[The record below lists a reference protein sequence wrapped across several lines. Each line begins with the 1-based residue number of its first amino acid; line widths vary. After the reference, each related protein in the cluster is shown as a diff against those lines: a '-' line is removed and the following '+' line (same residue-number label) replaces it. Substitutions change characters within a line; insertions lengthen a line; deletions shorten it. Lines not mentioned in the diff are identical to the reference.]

1 MTETEQTFES
11 STATTQR
18 MDGPVMNGPAAD
30 HAVVVDGVA
39 TTNGKSA
46 GGPLSAAALD
56 RAPASHNGG
65 RSASTADLVKLA
77 SEQITQLVR
86 DEVALAR
93 IEMTTK
99 AKRMGVGAGL
109 FGGAG
114 IVVVYGVGAL
124 IAGAAVALALV
135 LPAWAAALIV
145 GGGLFLLAGL
155 LAMVGR
161 ASVKRA
167 GTPVPDEAIGGL
179 KADVQTVSQ
188 AVKEGR
194 TS

>member
-1 MTETEQTFES
+1 VTETEQTFES

-18 MDGPVMNGPAAD
+18 VDGSAAD
-30 HAVVVDGVA
+30 GAVLDRTIVDGVA
-39 TTNGKSA
+39 TTNGRP
-46 GGPLSAAALD
+46 GGALNGATLA
-56 RAPASHNGG
+56 RSPASLNGG

-99 AKRMGVGAGL
+99 AKRMGLGAGL

-114 IVVVYGVGAL
+114 IVVVYGVAAL
-124 IAGAAVALALV
+124 IAGVALAIALV

-145 GGGLFLLAGL
+145 AGGLFLLAGL
-155 LAMVGR
+155 LSLIGR
-161 ASVKRA
+161 AAVKRA

-194 TS
+194 A